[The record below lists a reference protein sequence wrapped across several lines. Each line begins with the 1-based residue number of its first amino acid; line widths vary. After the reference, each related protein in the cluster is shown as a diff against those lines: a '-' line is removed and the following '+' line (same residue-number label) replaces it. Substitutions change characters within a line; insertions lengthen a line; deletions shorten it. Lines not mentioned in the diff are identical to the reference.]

1 MEQITARPI
10 KLGYKAVGSSSA
22 TAYNELSGI
31 LKGMTT
37 FEDAPQTNPLEAQFG
52 GQYATLTRAN
62 PLSISLELVKFDIA
76 DLPNIIGG
84 TFANGVWSPPINNPM
99 KFHDWVIEFEIGIS
113 SIRIPN
119 GQVIYNMN
127 MPDDA
132 ALGIQMTIV
141 ACKPDDGS
149 EPYTLNGDTAPYIDY
164 LSKKVDMQPGEYL
177 SDIIQLIT
185 DKGDATRE
193 RPYTINFYN
202 HSKTIDWTKFTGKIT
217 WPENV
222 YLNFV
227 GEINWWPDVFYEGIE
242 FDNLFESN
250 PTDKLF
256 IGFSFN
262 KTNAESLK
270 FISGLPQNLSK
281 VFFGWLDELA
291 EEAVDYDDMVDPDS
305 NYGLGTL
312 GLVFCRGDVLDNVN
326 NNKLYK
332 RIGDTFYDVSVDFS
346 YVDLSAHY
354 LKNAFLCGVDLTG
367 ADLSGVNLQGVD
379 WQNVVSVENCNFKG
393 ADLSRGFNLPSRI
406 DTIEKFIAEC
416 GESNVSVDTK
426 WIDGNSIIFSSASGF
441 VYANY

>member
-84 TFANGVWSPPINNPM
+84 TFANGVWSPPTNNPM

-113 SIRIPN
+113 NIRIPN

-202 HSKTIDWTKFTGKIT
+202 HSKTVDWTKFTGKIT

-227 GEINWWPDVFYEGIE
+227 GEINWWPDVFLEGIE
-242 FDNLFESN
+242 FDNLFDTN

-281 VFFGWLDELA
+281 VFFGGLDELA
-291 EEAVDYDDMVDPDS
+291 EEAVDYEDMVDPDS

-367 ADLSGVNLQGVD
+367 ADLSGVNLQGVN
-379 WQNVVSVENCNFKG
+379 WQNVVSLENCNFKG
-393 ADLSRGFNLPSRI
+393 ADLSRGFNLPSEI
-406 DTIEKFIAEC
+406 DTRDKFIMVA
-416 GESNVSVDTK
+416 GVNNVDANTTWVD
-426 WIDGNSIIFSSASGF
+426 GLSIIVDSLSGL
-441 VYANY
+441 VDANY

>member
-84 TFANGVWSPPINNPM
+84 TFANGVWSPPTNNPM

-185 DKGDATRE
+185 DKADATRE

-202 HSKTIDWTKFTGKIT
+202 HSKTVDWTKFTGKIT

-227 GEINWWPDVFYEGIE
+227 GEINWWPDVFLEGIE
-242 FDNLFESN
+242 FDNLFDTN

-281 VFFGWLDELA
+281 VFFGGLDELA

-367 ADLSGVNLQGVD
+367 ADLSGVNLQGVN
-379 WQNVVSVENCNFKG
+379 WRNVVSIENCNFKG
-393 ADLSRGFNLPSRI
+393 ADLSRGFNLPSEI
-406 DTIEKFIAEC
+406 DTRDKFIMVA
-416 GESNVSVDTK
+416 GVNNVDSNTTWVD
-426 WIDGNSIIFSSASGF
+426 GLSIVVDSLSGL
-441 VYANY
+441 VDANY